1 MITKI
6 TLSLIGILLALI
18 LISGIDAMNER
29 EPGQAPIDQNEDP
42 SPDGKGHG
50 HNPRVPI
57 DDYVWVLG
65 VGAIGYGIYII
76 KKSKKININN

>member
-1 MITKI
+1 
-6 TLSLIGILLALI
+6 
-18 LISGIDAMNER
+18 MNER

-42 SPDGKGHG
+42 EPDGK

-65 VGAIGYGIYII
+65 VGAIGYGIYTI

>member
-6 TLSLIGILLALI
+6 IYSIIGILLALT
-18 LISGIDAMNER
+18 LISGIDEMKQR
-29 EPGQAPIDQNEDP
+29 QPGQAPIEQNEDP

-65 VGAIGYGIYII
+65 VIAIGYGIYII
-76 KKSKKININN
+76 RKNKININN